1 MSVSAINIAI
11 RVKALPNATGV
22 VACSKSWWAVQEL
35 QGRRRFL
42 LANSN
47 CHGLGMF
54 ASIKSLTSGIK
65 LWWDLEEQMASA
77 IVIHVCCCG
86 EYVERIRVEIREKN
100 IQAFRWC
107 ALQFRVDAL
116 SVRERQYS
124 GCVDGNGASSW
135 RLICGFMRVI
145 EETKSPRYCRG
156 H

>member
-1 MSVSAINIAI
+1 
-11 RVKALPNATGV
+11 
-22 VACSKSWWAVQEL
+22 
-35 QGRRRFL
+35 
-42 LANSN
+42 
-47 CHGLGMF
+47 
-54 ASIKSLTSGIK
+54 
-65 LWWDLEEQMASA
+65 MASA

-145 EETKSPRYCRG
+145 EETKSPSDCGAYEGYPHSYLPHLRVTNVQSCLEEMRPL
-156 H
+156 HRTKSCNHRAPSHLDWLVL